1 MFVVLDTISTNVTV
15 YLLYCRPIR

>member
-15 YLLYCRPIR
+15 YRLYCRPIR